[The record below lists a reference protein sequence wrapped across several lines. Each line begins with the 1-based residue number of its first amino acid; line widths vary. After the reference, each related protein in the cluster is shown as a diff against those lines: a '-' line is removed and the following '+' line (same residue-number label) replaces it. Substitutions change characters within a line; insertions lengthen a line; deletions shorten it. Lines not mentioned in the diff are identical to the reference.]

1 MKSSI
6 IYSAKTWQR
15 PFLAQEN
22 KISDVVADMLETI
35 RKDGDSAIDEYAL
48 QFDGQKPAKIE
59 LLPFDDYKL
68 DESLKLSILEA
79 AKRIKRFAR
88 FQKEDIGNKS
98 FSDSFGEYGQ
108 VVKPIARAGCYIP
121 GGRYPLIS
129 TALMTLI
136 PAKVAGCS
144 QRIAVSPS
152 LNPAILA
159 AASLAGATDFYH
171 VGGVQAIGALAFGY
185 RDLQPVDII
194 VGPGNAYVNEAKAL
208 IQRQIKIDGLAGPSE
223 LLALCDAKT
232 PIEWL
237 ALDALAQSEHDPM
250 ALSIIVSSDENWL
263 KTMESFLRNDKKYD
277 RLVSNQQILLLLTS
291 STEEEI
297 EFSND
302 FAPEHLMLCNA
313 NISVEELTNYGSLFV
328 GINSAVALGDYCSG
342 PNHTLPTAR
351 FARQTGGL
359 SVQTFLKTQT
369 IQRINEQGRQH
380 LSQVAM
386 PIANAEGLEFH
397 YESLRVRTK

>member
-194 VGPGNAYVNEAKAL
+194 VGPGNASSMK
-208 IQRQIKIDGLAGPSE
+208 QR
-223 LLALCDAKT
+223 
-232 PIEWL
+232 
-237 ALDALAQSEHDPM
+237 
-250 ALSIIVSSDENWL
+250 LS
-263 KTMESFLRNDKKYD
+263 FNDKLKSMVSRD
-277 RLVSNQQILLLLTS
+277 R
-291 STEEEI
+291 
-297 EFSND
+297 
-302 FAPEHLMLCNA
+302 A
-313 NISVEELTNYGSLFV
+313 NCLR
-328 GINSAVALGDYCSG
+328 C
-342 PNHTLPTAR
+342 
-351 FARQTGGL
+351 
-359 SVQTFLKTQT
+359 
-369 IQRINEQGRQH
+369 
-380 LSQVAM
+380 AM
-386 PIANAEGLEFH
+386 PKH
-397 YESLRVRTK
+397 P